1 MQLKKNKLIQQ
12 NSIKDE
18 NVLAKEY
25 SNIGSSFLRL
35 KKYQEA
41 IKIFDL
47 AIKYRSDNPEAYYNR
62 GTVLMKLGYIQED
75 IENYDIAL
83 LGTDQITQ
91 KLIIIKG

>member
-1 MQLKKNKLIQQ
+1 MLLNTVIAAEKNKLIQQ

-41 IKIFDL
+41 IKI
-47 AIKYRSDNPEAYYNR
+47 
-62 GTVLMKLGYIQED
+62 
-75 IENYDIAL
+75 
-83 LGTDQITQ
+83 
-91 KLIIIKG
+91 

>member
-1 MQLKKNKLIQQ
+1 MKNIYKLAITIILPLILLSTAIAAEESKLVQQ

-41 IKIFDL
+41 IENFDI
-47 AIKYRSDNPEAYYNR
+47 AIKYNPNYPEAY
-62 GTVLMKLGYIQED
+62 
-75 IENYDIAL
+75 IE
-83 LGTDQITQ
+83 
-91 KLIIIKG
+91 KE